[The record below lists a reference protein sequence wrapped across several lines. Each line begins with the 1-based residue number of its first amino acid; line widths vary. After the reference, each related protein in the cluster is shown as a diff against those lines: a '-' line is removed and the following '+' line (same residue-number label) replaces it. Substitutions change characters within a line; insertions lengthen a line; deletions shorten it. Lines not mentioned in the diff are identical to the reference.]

1 MFKTLS
7 KNPWKKVMENTN
19 QQDRN
24 DPHKVM
30 KPAEEEWDQ
39 TDPRLAKYGQNS
51 EWISGWNCQTDIVP

>member
-1 MFKTLS
+1 MS
-7 KNPWKKVMENTN
+7 HVQNPKQKPLKKVMENTN

-39 TDPRLAKYGQNS
+39 TDPRLAKYDQNS
-51 EWISGWNCQTDIVP
+51 E